1 MIESS
6 REGWKV
12 PHGTMVEATKY
23 GSSYNH
29 RVKESYH
36 RAVRRTTARL
46 AAVIRRS
53 PYHLPLDLLLRHI
66 SRGLSTYQ
74 GSLLPTTRTNL
85 GAVQDCMQ
93 PERRVTRSMS
103 RPGETVEETERRM
116 LEELRQNLGPLPG
129 AIDTP
134 EGSTQ
139 GDDFYPPLPL
149 EPPPLPTGLS
159 EPPTVGTGSEGSGQT
174 PRPREK
180 NTEGGLSSAGSEGV
194 GRAEEEAT
202 TQKMMLAMMNMMM
215 EMNRD
220 MIAERRRREGQEKK
234 KEQETVGGIGEK
246 KEEVNRGGERRSEEK
261 WQSTPKFE
269 GTQSKGTNGGRAIPT
284 DVDELN
290 RRWPR
295 PSADEVLKRREEGKC
310 TGCGERGHYNRDC
323 PVIAAKVKAGII
335 PLRSFGQNAGGEG
348 RFSTGG
354 NAVPLGDRKKINA
367 VGGEEAC
374 VGERGMDEEEKD
386 GDPSR

>member
-1 MIESS
+1 MDVKALSVSLYSSSAVRQSVLESTYPS
-6 REGWKV
+6 LTG
-12 PHGTMVEATKY
+12 
-23 GSSYNH
+23 SYNH
-29 RVKESYH
+29 RVRESYH
-36 RAVRRTTARL
+36 RAVQRTTAKL
-46 AAVIRRS
+46 TAVHRRS
-53 PYHLPLDLLLRHI
+53 PYHLPLDVLLR
-66 SRGLSTYQ
+66 RTEVCRALYQ
-74 GSLLPTTRTNL
+74 GSLLPTTRANL
-85 GAVQDCMQ
+85 GEVRNCME

-103 RPGETVEETERRM
+103 RPGEMVEEMERRM
-116 LEELRQNLGPLPG
+116 LEELRQSLGPLPG

-149 EPPPLPTGLS
+149 ELPPQPTGLS
-159 EPPTVGTGSEGSGQT
+159 EPPTVRTGSEDSGQT
-174 PRPREK
+174 PRPREG
-180 NTEGGLSSAGSEGV
+180 NTGGRLSSVGSEVV
-194 GRAEEEAT
+194 GGTEEEAT
-202 TQKMMLAMMNMMM
+202 TQKMMLAIMNMMM
-215 EMNRD
+215 ETNKD
-220 MIAERRRREGQEKK
+220 MIAERKHREEQEKK
-234 KEQETVGGIGEK
+234 KEQETVGGI
-246 KEEVNRGGERRSEEK
+246 
-261 WQSTPKFE
+261 FE
-269 GTQSKGTNGGRAIPT
+269 GSQPKGANGGRAIPT

-335 PLRSFGQNAGGEG
+335 PLRSFGQSAGGEG

-367 VGGEEAC
+367 VRGEGAGFVEQ
-374 VGERGMDEEEKD
+374 GMDEEEKD